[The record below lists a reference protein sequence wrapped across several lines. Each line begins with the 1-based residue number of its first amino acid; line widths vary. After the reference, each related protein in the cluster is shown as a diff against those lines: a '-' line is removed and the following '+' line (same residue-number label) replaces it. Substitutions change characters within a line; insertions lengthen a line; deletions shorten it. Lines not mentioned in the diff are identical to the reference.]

1 MKAKSPILIIVDH
14 ASNAIPKEY
23 KNLELSKSYLDSH
36 IAYDLNIVNLANKL
50 SKELNSEIIFGE
62 YSRLFIDL
70 NRSKDDPTLITAISD
85 KKIIKR
91 NINISKR
98 DKKFRINGIYN
109 RYHLCI
115 ESLIKRRQIK
125 LLLSLHSFS
134 PIFKGKRRKIE
145 IGILS
150 NEDRRYSQKL
160 IKKLKGKKYTI
171 GDNEPYNGNLIGD
184 TLYKHGLKNKL
195 FHTLIEIRN
204 DMIYSDQQVNKIS
217 SFLSQNIKEINKDL
231 FLYNK

>member
-36 IAYDLNIVNLANKL
+36 IAYDINIMNLANKL
-50 SKELNSEIIFGE
+50 SKKLNSEIICGE

-70 NRSKDDPTLITAISD
+70 NRGKDDPTLITAISD
-85 KKIIKR
+85 KKVIKR
-91 NINISKR
+91 NINISNK
-98 DKKFRINGIYN
+98 DKKFRINEIYN

-134 PIFKGKRRKIE
+134 PIFKGKRRNIE

-150 NEDRRYSQKL
+150 NEDKRYSQKL
-160 IKKLKGKKYTI
+160 IKKLKGKKYI
-171 GDNEPYNGNLIGD
+171 IKDNEPYNGNLIGD

-204 DMIYSDQQVNKIS
+204 DIIYSDQQVNKIS
-217 SFLSQNIKEINKDL
+217 SLLSRSIKEINKNL